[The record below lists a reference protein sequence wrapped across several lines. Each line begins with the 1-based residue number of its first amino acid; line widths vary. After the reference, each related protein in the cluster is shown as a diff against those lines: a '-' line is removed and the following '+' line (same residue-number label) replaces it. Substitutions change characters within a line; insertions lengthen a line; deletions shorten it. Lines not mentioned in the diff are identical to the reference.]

1 MLKSGGI
8 ILNLFDYKLGLL
20 ATGIDMESTVS
31 VSSCSNSC
39 LGEGGPLFTCCQFL
53 MQNFYMCKEM
63 HNMYPGSVVLNILV
77 SQLIYL
83 FFLPCRNVQP
93 GKCYWDLIDFSKS
106 FLDWICQASYSVRA
120 FLLLVRRYRACGV
133 DAQRGMGVGGVT
145 VWAAVQG
152 HISGICHPW
161 PVAARSHRAVSC
173 PDVQCG
179 NIRVVLLQGRVNG
192 NAVLLTCCDVAHL
205 FWCQI

>member
-20 ATGIDMESTVS
+20 ATGIDMESIVS

-53 MQNFYMCKEM
+53 MQNFSMCKEM

-83 FFLPCRNVQP
+83 FFSSLQECATWKMLLRSNWLQQVFSGLDLPGLLFCVSISPAGEEVQSLWGWCPETDGSGGSHCVSSSAGTHLRHLSPLACHSQESQSRLMSWCAVWQYKSRSSP
-93 GKCYWDLIDFSKS
+93 G
-106 FLDWICQASYSVRA
+106 
-120 FLLLVRRYRACGV
+120 
-133 DAQRGMGVGGVT
+133 
-145 VWAAVQG
+145 QG
-152 HISGICHPW
+152 
-161 PVAARSHRAVSC
+161 
-173 PDVQCG
+173 
-179 NIRVVLLQGRVNG
+179 
-192 NAVLLTCCDVAHL
+192 
-205 FWCQI
+205 